1 MFSPLEQFDLI
12 PLFFLSFSNYD
23 LTFFNIFV
31 PLSLIIVLFLV
42 INLFKF
48 YFKLI
53 PYNFQCIFENIVEFI
68 FSIIK
73 SQIGKEGYLF
83 FPFIFTV
90 FSFVLFANLLSI
102 IPFGI
107 ALTSHLIVTMWLS
120 LSICSAIFVLGLVYK
135 NLAFLKIFIPKCPLA
150 LLPVLI
156 MIELFSYVIRAFSL
170 SIRLTANILAGH
182 TLVNIIS
189 VFILNALAVHLIF
202 SFIGFVGIFA
212 VLLLELGVA
221 CLQAY
226 VLTILVCIYLKDVLS
241 SEGGH

>member
-12 PLFFLSFSNYD
+12 PLFFISFSNYD

-107 ALTSHLIVTMWLS
+107 ALTSHLIVTM
-120 LSICSAIFVLGLVYK
+120 
-135 NLAFLKIFIPKCPLA
+135 
-150 LLPVLI
+150 
-156 MIELFSYVIRAFSL
+156 
-170 SIRLTANILAGH
+170 
-182 TLVNIIS
+182 
-189 VFILNALAVHLIF
+189 
-202 SFIGFVGIFA
+202 
-212 VLLLELGVA
+212 
-221 CLQAY
+221 
-226 VLTILVCIYLKDVLS
+226 
-241 SEGGH
+241 